1 MAEIYCCMV
10 KNYEQ
15 GRYECWSK
23 RLVSSIRCSCCSSH
37 SRTTDEPPIDVGH
50 YVTSSAVQH
59 DPMFPVSTQTGNF
72 RLPSLVWFK
81 KAHFL
86 PCLKRMKDEKN
97 AGKHM
102 LYNNRHC
109 LRIAAV
115 PMWQQQRKNNCFKVK
130 DGVPVLSDNYKPY
143 FTLHHG
149 SAFQP
154 ANYIIPKSPL
164 SCLKLMLCQVQR
176 IKNAYSDLK
185 MQIRASLIVN
195 DPNLVTWL
203 SLKE

>member
-1 MAEIYCCMV
+1 MKTTRTCHANLAIHLAVVASFRTDGLKIVWTVGLLQDSMAEIYCCMV

-59 DPMFPVSTQTGNF
+59 EPMFPVSTQTGNF

-115 PMWQQQRKNNCFKVK
+115 PM
-130 DGVPVLSDNYKPY
+130 
-143 FTLHHG
+143 
-149 SAFQP
+149 
-154 ANYIIPKSPL
+154 
-164 SCLKLMLCQVQR
+164 
-176 IKNAYSDLK
+176 
-185 MQIRASLIVN
+185 
-195 DPNLVTWL
+195 
-203 SLKE
+203 